1 MNIFIIGPSRSAK
14 TPIAT
19 HVASFL
25 GYEVIS
31 ASEWVRSIFV
41 PSGPMV
47 TIEDK
52 QRSLEEITRFSEKLL
67 SENPN
72 RCIEYIRGKF
82 PNVLD
87 GPSSYVL
94 EGFRNPR
101 DFDRFFQPHRDKV
114 VLLSY
119 PSSPLSPLT
128 FETEGLSIIHQSVNW
143 YGKCGFMPAS
153 SSINITLNRFED
165 VEMVASMIVKWS
177 QTKPND

>member
-19 HVASFL
+19 HVAGSL
-25 GYEVIS
+25 GYGMIS

-41 PSGPMV
+41 PSGPVV
-47 TIEDK
+47 TLEDK
-52 QRSLEEITRFSEKLL
+52 QRTLEEITKFSEQLL

-72 RCIEYIRGKF
+72 CCIEYIRGKF
-82 PNVLD
+82 PDVLD
-87 GPSSYVL
+87 GSYSYVL

-114 VLLSY
+114 VLLSF

-128 FETEGLSIIHQSVNW
+128 FETEGLSIIRQSVNW
-143 YGKCGFMPAS
+143 YGKCGFMPAN

-165 VEMVASMIVKWS
+165 VEMIAGMIVKWAIS
-177 QTKPND
+177 NS